1 MAELTDCEIVAL
13 YQARDERAILESD
26 RRYGNYCMS
35 VSLNILH
42 DRQDAE
48 ECVND
53 TWLKAWHSMPPHWP
67 TALRTFLGKIVR
79 RLSLNRLEARYADKR
94 NPDLVIALDE
104 LEDCIP
110 MPEETTAQE
119 LCRAISDFLRTRSL
133 DERQLFVGRYWYA
146 HSVKELAIAHGISP
160 NAVSK
165 RLTRT
170 RNALRIYL
178 EGKGYRV

>member
-1 MAELTDCEIVAL
+1 
-13 YQARDERAILESD
+13 
-26 RRYGNYCMS
+26 
-35 VSLNILH
+35 
-42 DRQDAE
+42 
-48 ECVND
+48 
-53 TWLKAWHSMPPHWP
+53 MPPHWP

-94 NPDLVIALDE
+94 NPDLVIALEE

-146 HSVKELAIAHGISP
+146 HSVKELAIAYGLSP